1 MLAFAVA
8 SLAPMALLAAGVS
21 GGWLWFLAALLYVGA
36 FAALLDRT
44 LPRLLL
50 DAAEGAEFPGSDA
63 LLVVLALV
71 HLTLWPVAVA
81 VVAGRTGIGPA
92 GAALAFFAFGLS
104 FGQISNPV
112 AHELIHRGDR
122 RLFWLGVAVY
132 ATMLFAH
139 HASAHRLVHHVHVA
153 SDGDP
158 NSARRGETVWQ
169 FLPRAW
175 IGSFRAGFAAET
187 RLRQG
192 RGLHPYV
199 LYLGLSAASL
209 GLSFALAGWIG
220 LGVHLLLALHVS
232 SQLLISDYVQHY
244 GLRRSPRTDGRLE
257 PVSDRHSWNAPQWF
271 SGKMMLHAPRHSD
284 HHAHPSRPYPGLR
297 LPDGAP
303 MLPRGLP
310 LMGALAL
317 VPPLWFRVMDRRLD
331 RLASRESDGAG
342 LAP

>member
-1 MLAFAVA
+1 
-8 SLAPMALLAAGVS
+8 MALLAAGLS
-21 GGWLWFLAALLYVGA
+21 GGWGWFLAALLYVGG
-36 FAALLDRT
+36 FAALLDRI
-44 LPRLLL
+44 LPHLLL
-50 DAAEGAEFPGSDA
+50 EAPEGAEFPGSDA
-63 LLVVLALV
+63 LLVVLALA

-81 VVAGRTGIGPA
+81 VIAGRTGFGPA
-92 GAALAFFAFGLS
+92 GGILAFFAFGLT

-112 AHELIHRGDR
+112 AHELIHRSDR

-132 ATMLFAH
+132 ASMLFAH

-158 NSARRGETVWQ
+158 NSAYRGETVWQ

-175 IGSFRAGFAAET
+175 IGSFRAGYAAEV
-187 RLRQG
+187 RLRRG
-192 RGLHPYV
+192 RGLHPYAI
-199 LYLGLSAASL
+199 YLGLS
-209 GLSFALAGWIG
+209 GLSLILSAVVAGWIG
-220 LGVHLLLALHVS
+220 LAVHLALALHVT

-244 GLRRSPRTDGRLE
+244 GLRRAVRRDGRLE
-257 PVSDRHSWNAPQWF
+257 PVGDRHSWNAPQWF

-297 LPDGAP
+297 LPGDAP

-317 VPPLWFRVMDRRLD
+317 IPPLWFRVMDRRLA
-331 RLASRESDGAG
+331 RLASRESDGTG

>member
-1 MLAFAVA
+1 MLAFTVA
-8 SLAPMALLAAGVS
+8 SLAPMAFLAAGLS
-21 GGWLWFLAALLYVGA
+21 GGWGWLLAALLYVGA
-36 FAALLDRT
+36 FAVLLDRI

-50 DAAEGAEFPGSDA
+50 EAPEGAEFPGSEA
-63 LLVVLALV
+63 LLALLALC
-71 HLTLWPVAVA
+71 HLALWPVAIA
-81 VVAGRTGIGPA
+81 VISGRTGFGPA
-92 GAALAFFAFGLS
+92 GCILAFFAFGLT

-112 AHELIHRGDR
+112 AHELIHRGDK

-158 NSARRGETVWQ
+158 NSARRGETVWH
-169 FLPRAW
+169 FLPHAW
-175 IGSFRAGFAAET
+175 IGSFRAGFAAEA

-192 RGLHPYV
+192 RGLHPYAV
-199 LYLGLSAASL
+199 YLGLS
-209 GLSFALAGWIG
+209 GLSLILSLAIAGRVGLAVHLALAM
-220 LGVHLLLALHVS
+220 HVS

-244 GLRRSPRTDGRLE
+244 GLRRARSAEGRLE
-257 PVSDRHSWNAPQWF
+257 PVGDGHSWNAPHWF

-284 HHAHPSRPYPGLR
+284 HHAHPTRPYPGLR
-297 LPDGAP
+297 LPADAP

-331 RLASRESDGAG
+331 RLASRESDGTG

>member
-1 MLAFAVA
+1 MAF
-8 SLAPMALLAAGVS
+8 LAAGS
-21 GGWLWFLAALLYVGA
+21 FGGWAWFAAALLYVGA
-36 FAALLDRT
+36 FAALLDRM

-50 DAAEGAEFPGSDA
+50 KAPVGAEFPGSEA
-63 LLVVLALV
+63 LLVFLALC
-71 HLTLWPVAVA
+71 HLALWPVAVA
-81 VVAGRTGIGPA
+81 VIAGRTGFGPA
-92 GAALAFFAFGLS
+92 GSLLAFFAFGLT

-139 HASAHRLVHHVHVA
+139 HASAHRLVHHVHVG

-158 NSARRGETVWQ
+158 NSARRGETVWH

-175 IGSFRAGFAAET
+175 IGSFRAGYAAET

-192 RGLHPYV
+192 RGLHPYMV
-199 LYLGLSAASL
+199 YLGLSALSL
-209 GLSFALAGWIG
+209 LLSAAIAGWIG
-220 LGVHLLLALHVS
+220 LAVHLALALHVT

-244 GLRRSPRTDGRLE
+244 GLRRALRGDGRLE
-257 PVSDRHSWNAPQWF
+257 PVAERHSWNAPQWF

-297 LPDGAP
+297 LPDAAP

-331 RLASRESDGAG
+331 RLASRESEGAG